1 LSDFAAVS
9 DNFGSTLFCGNG
21 CWEIKAYWE
30 LDGLGMKKSANP
42 RFGLQVQVLHVRDF
56 RQQEKSRYLSG
67 SIPKQSIAPRYNAGC
82 SSTGKF
88 INTQGSIKMSSN
100 KTVDSQAYLQQ
111 QIGA

>member
-42 RFGLQVQVLHVRDF
+42 RFGLQVQVLYVRDF

-67 SIPKQSIAPRYNAGC
+67 SIPKQSIAHTITQVVHQQEN
-82 SSTGKF
+82 SSTHKE
-88 INTQGSIKMSSN
+88 
-100 KTVDSQAYLQQ
+100 A
-111 QIGA
+111 